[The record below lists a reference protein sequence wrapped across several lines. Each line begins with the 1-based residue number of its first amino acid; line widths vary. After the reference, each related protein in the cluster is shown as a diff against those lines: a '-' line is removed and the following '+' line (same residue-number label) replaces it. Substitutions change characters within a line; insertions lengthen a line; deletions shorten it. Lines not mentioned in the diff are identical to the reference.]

1 MRNDPLTIALYGE
14 NTLNDSQIYAWNS
27 DLEGDGAIYLTIEKS
42 ADAPSGSLSVT
53 CSGNKWGA
61 IMPGDLT
68 VRGGAQVILVKKD
81 GSGDTGNCGINA
93 DGCNVIIE
101 GEGTKLDITNTETD
115 KPAVSGQRML
125 PSETA
130 RVWRSLL
137 PMAERFLTLK
147 DQAA

>member
-1 MRNDPLTIALYGE
+1 MHNFALDSGDIKVVSPVRNDPLTIALYGE

-68 VRGGAQVILVKKD
+68 VRGGAQVIRQERRQWRHRQLRD
-81 GSGDTGNCGINA
+81 QCRRM
-93 DGCNVIIE
+93 
-101 GEGTKLDITNTETD
+101 
-115 KPAVSGQRML
+115 QRDHRRRGH
-125 PSETA
+125 EA
-130 RVWRSLL
+130 RYHQYRN
-137 PMAERFLTLK
+137 R
-147 DQAA
+147 